1 MPPGMQDPWLA
12 HYDKGVPATIA
23 SYPDK
28 TLVDFVREHARRRP
42 RAVAVTFKTT
52 RLTFAQLD
60 GLSDALAVALAGLGL
75 KKGDRLGLVLPNA
88 PQFLIAELAAWKL
101 GAIVAPQN
109 PLYTARELED
119 SFAAS
124 RPDIVV
130 TLTAFYERV
139 KQAQAKGGYRLV
151 VATSIKEY
159 LPPLLRLLFTL
170 LKERREGHRVTLRPG
185 DAWLQP
191 LIHQGESATA
201 PSPAAAP
208 SDPAVILMS
217 GGTTGTPKGVVSDHR
232 GLVQSGTQLLA
243 WLREPLAGKNPSIM
257 LPLPLFHT
265 YGCAGAQP
273 MTVIAGIPLQ
283 LVPNPRDVSDLL
295 KTIER
300 ERPAILC
307 GVPTLFSAILN
318 HPRVAAGRVDL
329 SSISGCFSGAAALM
343 AETKRRFEALTGG
356 RIVEGYSLTEAT
368 MACCVNPFGGV
379 NKPGSIG
386 VPICDVRAK
395 VVDAERGKGEL
406 PAGEIGEIL
415 IGAPQLMKGYW
426 GNPAETALVLEP
438 AADGP
443 WLHTGD
449 LGYMDEDGYLFVV
462 DRKKDLIKASGF
474 QVWPR
479 EIEEVI
485 AGHPGVAEVGVA
497 GVPDERKGEAIQAWV
512 VLRAGA
518 TVSEDELRAFCREKL
533 APFKVPRRI
542 RFVPDLPKTMVGKV
556 LRRVLVEQA
565 LGEMRA

>member
-1 MPPGMQDPWLA
+1 MQARWQG
-12 HYDKGVPATIA
+12 HYDKGVPATIG

-28 TLVDFVREHARRRP
+28 TLVDFVREHARERP
-42 RAVAVTFKTT
+42 SAVAVTFKTT

-60 GLSDALAVALAGLGL
+60 RLSDALAVAFSSLGL
-75 KKGDRLGLVLPNA
+75 EKGDRLGLVLPNA
-88 PQFLIAELAAWKL
+88 PQFLVAELAAWKL

-109 PLYTARELED
+109 PLCTVRELED
-119 SFAAS
+119 SFALS
-124 RPDIVV
+124 RPDIVM
-130 TLTAFYERV
+130 TLTPFYERV
-139 KQAQAKGGYRLV
+139 KQAQGKGGYRRV

-159 LPPLLRLLFTL
+159 LPPQLRLLFTL

-185 DAWLQP
+185 DSWLQP
-191 LIHQGESATA
+191 LIDQGRR
-201 PSPAAAP
+201 AAAPPPVATP

-232 GLVQSGTQLLA
+232 GLVQSGTQLLR
-243 WLREPLAGKNPSIM
+243 WLREPLAGENPSIM

-283 LVPNPRDVSDLL
+283 LVPNPRDVTDLL

-307 GVPTLFSAILN
+307 GVPTLFGAILG

-329 SSISGCFSGAAALM
+329 GSINGCFSGAAALM

-368 MACCVNPFGGV
+368 MACCVNPYGGV
-379 NKPGSIG
+379 NKAGSIG

-395 VVDAERGKGEL
+395 VVDAEQGRTEL
-406 PAGEIGEIL
+406 PAGEKGEIL
-415 IGAPQLMKGYW
+415 IAAPQLMKGYW
-426 GNPAETALVLEP
+426 ENPAETALVLEP
-438 AADGP
+438 AEDGP

-479 EIEEVI
+479 EIEEVL
-485 AGHPGVAEVGVA
+485 AGHPAVAEVAVA
-497 GVPDERKGEAIQAWV
+497 GLPDQRKGELIQAWV
-512 VLRAGA
+512 VVRAGHSA
-518 TVSEDELRAFCREKL
+518 SEDELRAFCREKL
-533 APFKVPRRI
+533 APFKVPARV
-542 RFVPDLPKTMVGKV
+542 RFVRELPKTMVGKV
-556 LRRVLVEQA
+556 LRRVLVEQE
-565 LGEMRA
+565 LGETRP

>member
-1 MPPGMQDPWLA
+1 MQAPWLA
-12 HYDKGVPATIA
+12 HYDEGVPRTIGR
-23 SYPDK
+23 YPDE
-28 TLVDFVREHARRRP
+28 TLVDFVREHALERP
-42 RAVAVTFKTT
+42 HAVAVTFKAA

-60 GLSDALAVALAGLGL
+60 RSSDALAVALAALGL
-75 KKGDRLGLVLPNA
+75 RKGDRLGLVLPNA
-88 PQFLIAELAAWKL
+88 PQFLIAGLAAWKL

-109 PLYTARELED
+109 PLYTVRELED
-119 SFAAS
+119 SFATS

-130 TLTAFYERV
+130 TLTPFYQKV
-139 KQAQAKGGYRLV
+139 KQAQARVGFRRV
-151 VATSIKEY
+151 VATSVKEY
-159 LPPLLRLLFTL
+159 LPPVLRLLFTV
-170 LKERREGHRVTLRPG
+170 LKERKEGHRIRLHSG
-185 DAWLQP
+185 DHWLQA
-191 LIHQGESATA
+191 LLRQGRSAPA
-201 PSPAAAP
+201 PPAMATP

-243 WLREPLAGKNPSIM
+243 WLREPLAGKSPSIM

-265 YGCAGAQP
+265 YGCAGALP

-295 KTIER
+295 TTIER

-307 GVPTLFSAILN
+307 GVPTLFNAILN
-318 HPRVAAGRVDL
+318 HPRVAAGQVDL

-379 NKPGSIG
+379 SKPGSIG
-386 VPICDVRAK
+386 MPICDVRAK
-395 VVDAERGKGEL
+395 VVDAEQGRTEL

-415 IGAPQLMKGYW
+415 LGAPQLMKGYW
-426 GNPAETALVLEP
+426 ENPAETALVLEP

-449 LGYMDEDGYLFVV
+449 LGCMDEDGYLFVV

-485 AGHPGVAEVGVA
+485 AGHPAVAEAAAA

-518 TVSEDELRAFCREKL
+518 TVTEDALRSFCREKL
-533 APFKVPRRI
+533 APFKVPSHI
-542 RFVPDLPKTMVGKV
+542 RFVPELPKTMVGKV

-565 LGEMRA
+565 LGQPRA